1 MPLSYVRTVQ
11 SRMYEYLLGMCI
23 AQLVRAEQRKGEEE
37 EEEEEEEE
45 LAPVRPYVRV

>member
-23 AQLVRAEQRKGEEE
+23 AQLVRAEQREG
-37 EEEEEEEE
+37 EEEEEE